1 MRIAGLVPSVED
13 SEPGCHSRHGQTAR
27 EAPLTLSAVSF
38 HGEGTGVTNSPTDRE
53 KAGLKVI
60 EQLGWG
66 ENEGVRELD
75 EDLWRIISEAN
86 FGTIW
91 ARPGLSL
98 RERELVCMAVL
109 IALGARGVAIHFKHA
124 HNVGFTD
131 AELKE
136 VVLQTIPY
144 AGLPR
149 ALSAM
154 ALLRKVQQGAPLEL

>member
-1 MRIAGLVPSVED
+1 MTE
-13 SEPGCHSRHGQTAR
+13 
-27 EAPLTLSAVSF
+27 
-38 HGEGTGVTNSPTDRE
+38 RE
-53 KAGLKVI
+53 KAGLAVL

-66 ENEGVRELD
+66 ENAGVRELD
-75 EDLWRIISEAN
+75 EDLWRIVSEAN

-98 RERELVCMAVL
+98 RDRELICMAVL
-109 IALGARGVAIHFKHA
+109 IAIGARGVAMHFKHA
-124 HNVGFTD
+124 HNVGLTD

-136 VVLQTIPY
+136 IILQTIPY

-154 ALLRKVQQGAPLEL
+154 ALLQRVQQGDNVEL

>member
-1 MRIAGLVPSVED
+1 MA
-13 SEPGCHSRHGQTAR
+13 H
-27 EAPLTLSAVSF
+27 
-38 HGEGTGVTNSPTDRE
+38 SPTERE
-53 KAGLKVI
+53 KAGLDIV

-66 ENEGVRELD
+66 QNEGVRELD

-98 RERELVCMAVL
+98 RDRELICMSIL
-109 IALGARGVAIHFKHA
+109 IAMGAHGGAIHFKHA
-124 HNVGFTD
+124 HNVGITD

-136 VVLQTIPY
+136 IVLQTIPY

-154 ALLRKVQQGAPLEL
+154 ALLRRVQRGEKLEL

>member
-1 MRIAGLVPSVED
+1 MDGNS
-13 SEPGCHSRHGQTAR
+13 SE
-27 EAPLTLSAVSF
+27 
-38 HGEGTGVTNSPTDRE
+38 RE
-53 KAGLKVI
+53 KAGLAII

-66 ENEGVRELD
+66 QNEGVREID

-91 ARPGLSL
+91 ARPGLTL
-98 RERELVCMAVL
+98 RERELICMAVL
-109 IALGARGVAIHFKHA
+109 IAIGAHGVAIHFKHA
-124 HNVGFTD
+124 HNVGITD

-136 VVLQTIPY
+136 VVLQTLPY

-154 ALLRKVQQGAPLEL
+154 ALLRKIQQGAKLEL

>member
-1 MRIAGLVPSVED
+1 MEHTPTERERAGL
-13 SEPGCHSRHGQTAR
+13 A
-27 EAPLTLSAVSF
+27 
-38 HGEGTGVTNSPTDRE
+38 
-53 KAGLKVI
+53 VI

-66 ENEGVRELD
+66 QNEGVRELD

-98 RERELVCMAVL
+98 RDRELICMAIL
-109 IALGARGVAIHFKHA
+109 IAIGARGVALHFKHA
-124 HNVGFTD
+124 HHVGLTD

-154 ALLRKVQQGAPLEL
+154 ALLRKVQQGEEIGL